1 MHRVTLA
8 FALALLVLPA
18 LAQPAG
24 AEQQE
29 QEVLTQA
36 QQALTAAEQT
46 GAAVHAKTLYD
57 DAAWRIR
64 FAQENWKST
73 KAATRAQSRL
83 RALEALWT
91 ARAAM
96 AKARWI
102 GTNAAARDLQADI
115 TRFGG
120 HSDLQ
125 FPDEPP
131 RTIDRGSA
139 SKDRIAYAQSLIDQ
153 AKAAGGEQVGAEDLK
168 TGQLYLE
175 SARKIERGAGNND
188 NSDYLAYTA
197 EMMARRAYYLT
208 RANESS
214 QHLPGLQLERTRLA
228 QAASER
234 AAAAEKEQREE
245 AQRQALALQQQLAQE
260 QANRQTQAAELER
273 LRQQIADNR
282 RAMQLR
288 LETDSAARVEAE
300 RRVDETYT
308 RYESLVNIGSTTE
321 TEAARRELE
330 DRQIAL
336 HTAQERERLNAQTLG
351 AELDRERAM
360 LDSQRA
366 SLPAEALAER
376 QADLLRRQAAL
387 DQTQRDIQEN
397 RAHRAELEQRRTA
410 AVANAQRN
418 REDAEAKA
426 EVMRQQ
432 IAAATQ
438 AAQEATQQAQE
449 ATQQAQQTQAELEK
463 VRQEQAERDAELARS
478 REEQEKSRQ
487 EAATAQAELEKARQE
502 LALRDAEAK
511 HMKLEQE
518 LARLAQTRGDSRG
531 LIVTLPGIFFDSGKS
546 ALKAGAQSTLG
557 KIAKQLSGEE
567 NVRISVEGHTDDV
580 GSDDMNLAL
589 SKKRA
594 EAVRDHLVKEGIPA
608 ERITATGKGE
618 TEPVATNKTTA
629 GRQQNRRVELII
641 TNEK

>member
-8 FALALLVLPA
+8 FALTLLALPA

-29 QEVLTQA
+29 QEVLVQA

-64 FAQENWKST
+64 FAQENWNST
-73 KAATRAQSRL
+73 KTATRGQSRL

-102 GTNAAARDLQADI
+102 GTNAAARDLQTDI
-115 TRFGG
+115 ARFGG
-120 HSDLQ
+120 HSDIQ

-131 RTIDRGSA
+131 QVIDRGSA
-139 SKDRIAYAQSLIDQ
+139 SKDRIAFAQSLIDQ
-153 AKAAGGEQVGAEDLK
+153 AKAVGGERFGAEDLK
-168 TGQLYLE
+168 TAQNYLE

-208 RANESS
+208 RANESL
-214 QHLPGLQLERTRLA
+214 QHVPALQLERTKLA

-234 AAAAEKEQREE
+234 AAAAEKQQREE

-260 QANRQTQAAELER
+260 QANRQTQAAELDR
-273 LRQQIADNR
+273 LRQQIEDNR

-308 RYESLVNIGSTTE
+308 RYESLVSIGSTTE
-321 TEAARRELE
+321 IEAARRELE

-336 HTAQERERLNAQTLG
+336 HTAQEREQLNAQTLG

-360 LDSQRA
+360 LDTQRA
-366 SLPAEALAER
+366 SLPAQVLSER
-376 QADLLRRQAAL
+376 QADLIRRQAAL
-387 DQTQRDIQEN
+387 DQTRRDIQEN
-397 RAHRAELEQRRTA
+397 RSHRAELEQRRA
-410 AVANAQRN
+410 AAIDTAQRN
-418 REDAEAKA
+418 RQDAEAKA

-438 AAQEATQQAQE
+438 AAQEATQQAQ
-449 ATQQAQQTQAELEK
+449 QTQAELEK
-463 VRQEQAERDAELARS
+463 VRQEQADRDAELARS
-478 REEQEKSRQ
+478 REEQEKAKQ
-487 EAATAQAELEKARQE
+487 EAAAAQAELEKARQQ
-502 LALRDAEAK
+502 LALRDAETK
-511 HMKLEQE
+511 RMKLEQE
-518 LARLAQTRGDSRG
+518 LARVAQTRSDARG

-546 ALKAGAQSTLG
+546 ALKPGAKNTLG
-557 KIAKQLSGEE
+557 KIAKQLSGEQ

-580 GSDDMNLAL
+580 GGDDMNLAL

-594 EAVRDHLVKEGIPA
+594 EEVRDYLVKAGIPA
-608 ERITATGKGE
+608 ERITAAGKGE
-618 TEPVATNKTTA
+618 TEPVATNKTPA

-641 TNEK
+641 TNQQ